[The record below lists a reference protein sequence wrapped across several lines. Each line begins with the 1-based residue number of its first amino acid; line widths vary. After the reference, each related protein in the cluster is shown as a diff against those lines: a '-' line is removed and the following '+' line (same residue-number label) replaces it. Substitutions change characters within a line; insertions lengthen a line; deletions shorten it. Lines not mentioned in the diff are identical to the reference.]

1 MPSDQSRII
10 EQGKLTYFSLDK
22 AFEKQI
28 KTIEDKEMKQVET
41 LKSLKQ
47 EENKEDMKS
56 VEEIFLNEMKTN

>member
-10 EQGKLTYFSLDK
+10 EQVKLTYFSLDK

>member
-10 EQGKLTYFSLDK
+10 EQVKLTYFSLDK

-56 VEEIFLNEMKTN
+56 VEEIFLSEMKTN

>member
-47 EENKEDMKS
+47 EENKENMKS